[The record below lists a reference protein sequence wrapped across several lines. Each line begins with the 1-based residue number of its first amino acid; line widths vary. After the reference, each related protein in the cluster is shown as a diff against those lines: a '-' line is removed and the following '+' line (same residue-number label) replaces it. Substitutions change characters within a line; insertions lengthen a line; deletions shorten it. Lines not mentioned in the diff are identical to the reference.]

1 MSTTHQGLHVEVRQ
15 YPDQDYLGTEFDAPL
30 AAVGESVA
38 AAYGRIFAHLARER
52 AQPGG
57 PPFLIAGPPAGD
69 GMHILVGVPTVSA
82 VNGSGD
88 LRSGRLAG
96 GRAAVIEHHGPYDQ
110 LAPVYEDLRAW
121 VASRGHVATGPPR
134 EVYLNGPADVPG
146 PADYL
151 TELVWPIA

>member
-1 MSTTHQGLHVEVRQ
+1 MSTTRQDLHVEVRG
-15 YPDQDYLGTEFDAPL
+15 YPAEDYLGTEFDAPL

-38 AAYGRIFAHLARER
+38 AAYERIFAHLARER
-52 AQPGG
+52 AQPAA
-57 PPFLIAGPPAGD
+57 PPFLIASPPAGD
-69 GMHILVGVPTVSA
+69 RMHIIVGVPTMRA
-82 VNGSGD
+82 LGGSGD
-88 LRSGRLAG
+88 LRPGRLAG
-96 GRAAVIEHHGPYDQ
+96 GRAAVVVHRGPYDQ

-121 VASRGHVATGPPR
+121 VESHGHTATAPPR